1 METKICVFDEN
12 AISFAFDKD
21 NSMMINATEM
31 AKAFNAEVAHFMGNK
46 DTKLFIDSCLKTR
59 NSEFLGIKSVDDLYT
74 SRQKSGTWM
83 HRVLALKFAAW
94 LSPDFEVWVYS
105 TIEQLLFGKHVEREK
120 SFERTLKLQKELDTI
135 KYKKPEDRT
144 GEDFNRYLDI
154 ERDLNNEKAIRRNLT
169 SESIS
174 GMRSLFDD
182 QEDLAEVK

>member
-1 METKICVFDEN
+1 
-12 AISFAFDKD
+12 
-21 NSMMINATEM
+21 
-31 AKAFNAEVAHFMGNK
+31 
-46 DTKLFIDSCLKTR
+46 
-59 NSEFLGIKSVDDLYT
+59 
-74 SRQKSGTWM
+74 M

>member
-31 AKAFNAEVAHFMGNK
+31 AKAFNK
-46 DTKLFIDSCLKTR
+46 DLYQFTKSDHAKAFINSCLKPA
-59 NSEFLGIKSVDDLYT
+59 NAGLLSVKSEEDLII

-105 TIEQLLFGKHVEREK
+105 TIEKLLFGKHVERER
-120 SFERTLKLQKELDTI
+120 SFERTLRLQKEMNAIRDKL
-135 KYKKPEDRT
+135 PEERT
-144 GEDFNRYLDI
+144 GDDFNRYLEI
-154 ERDLNNEKAIRRNLT
+154 EREMNREKAVRKNLT
-169 SESIS
+169 TESIS
-174 GMRSLFDD
+174 GMRSLFDELN
-182 QEDLAEVK
+182 EDGES

>member
-31 AKAFNAEVAHFMGNK
+31 AKAFNK
-46 DTKLFIDSCLKTR
+46 DLYQFTKSDHAKAFINSCLKPA
-59 NSEFLGIKSVDDLYT
+59 NAGLLSVKSEEDLII